1 MDTFKFFVYLIIIQ
15 LFYGFAITLLA
26 YAFTGFPSIS
36 SDVTGS
42 YTTGAPTL
50 ANISQQIEATTQN
63 QMKLPSI
70 VDMGALLFYSGNI
83 IIDLMVNMFTALP
96 SMFTILVSALLIP
109 FAFDPVV
116 ATNLKIF
123 FFAIV
128 SVIYF
133 INLLAFLINIRA
145 GGGKII

>member
-1 MDTFKFFVYLIIIQ
+1 MDTFKFFIYLIVIQ
-15 LFYGFAITLLA
+15 LFYGFAITLLG
-26 YAFTGFPSIS
+26 YAFLGFSVNT
-36 SDVTGS
+36 DVSGHFMS
-42 YTTGAPTL
+42 GAPSL
-50 ANISQQIEATTQN
+50 QNISQQIEATTQN

-109 FAFDPVV
+109 FAFDPVI

-145 GGGKII
+145 GGAKII